1 MTKRGTKGGRGRRK
15 AVVVGVAVVAAA
27 GMSALGAV
35 GYDAAAE
42 LQDAWAGQPYP
53 VADPAA
59 VARHLD
65 ARTQTV
71 YDALALPPG
80 AALDRAPWAG
90 DGITARIYD
99 VCRPRGISHLL
110 ENMTDRGADEPR
122 TATLDADFTLTGI
135 TPPQAE
141 EALRRARQTLT
152 GQGWTET
159 AADDT
164 RVTLKPPST
173 GPGSLAETVT
183 VGFTPERGTLAVAA
197 GTECA
202 RYPDDTPVDWE
213 GKPADLPSPTAPAQL
228 RGH

>member
-1 MTKRGTKGGRGRRK
+1 MTKRGTKDGRGHRK
-15 AVVVGVAVVAAA
+15 AVAVVTAA
-27 GMSALGAV
+27 GMLALGAV
-35 GYDAAAE
+35 GYDAVAE
-42 LQDAWAGQPYP
+42 LQHAWAGRPYP

-59 VARHLD
+59 VAKHLD

-80 AALDRAPWAG
+80 AALDRAPWDG
-90 DGITARIYD
+90 SDDGITARIYD

-110 ENMTDRGADEPR
+110 ENMSDRGADEPR
-122 TATLDADFTLTGI
+122 TATLDAGFTLTGI
-135 TPPQAE
+135 TTPQAE
-141 EALRRARQTLT
+141 EALRRARQALT

-164 RVTLKPPST
+164 GVTLRPPST

-213 GKPADLPSPTAPAQL
+213 GKPTDLPSPTAPAQL

>member
-1 MTKRGTKGGRGRRK
+1 MTKRGTKDGRGHRK
-15 AVVVGVAVVAAA
+15 AVAVVTAA
-27 GMSALGAV
+27 GMLALGAV
-35 GYDAAAE
+35 GYDAVVE
-42 LQDAWAGQPYP
+42 LQDAWAGRPYP

-59 VARHLD
+59 VAKHLD

-71 YDALALPPG
+71 YGALALPPG
-80 AALDRAPWAG
+80 AALDREPWAG
-90 DGITARIYD
+90 DGITARVYD

-110 ENMTDRGADEPR
+110 ENMSDRGADEPR
-122 TATLDADFTLTGI
+122 TATLDAGFILTGI
-135 TPPQAE
+135 TPPQAQ

-183 VGFTPERGTLAVAA
+183 VGFSPERGTLAVAA

-202 RYPDDTPVDWE
+202 RYPDDTPVDWD
-213 GKPADLPSPTAPAQL
+213 GKPTDLPSPTAPAQL
-228 RGH
+228 RSH